1 MVLAHGQRG
10 FTLIELMVTV
20 AILGIL
26 AAIAIPNYLRYQAK
40 ARQVEATFSL
50 SSIFTAEIVYLGEQ
64 ARYGSFAEI
73 GFSFLGSSN
82 RYTYRSPAPGGAAGS
97 SNTPNVDVINA
108 AIGTTTPDNTVTP
121 SGASLAGVGTPAAF
135 TATATGNIDRDGDID
150 QWHVNNI
157 KLDLDTSDVSDL

>member
-26 AAIAIPNYLRYQAK
+26 AAVALPNYFRYQGK
-40 ARQVEATFSL
+40 ARQSEAIFSL
-50 SSIFTAEIVYLGEQ
+50 SNIFTAEITYAGEQ
-64 ARYGSFAEI
+64 GRFGSFNEI
-73 GFSFLGSSN
+73 GFIFRGSNN
-82 RYTYRSPAPGGAAGS
+82 RYTYRSPAPGGTAGS
-97 SNTPNVDVINA
+97 SDTPNVDVINA
-108 AIGTTTPDNTVTP
+108 GIGTTTPDNTITP
-121 SGASLAGVGTPAAF
+121 SGASLVGGGTPAAF

>member
-26 AAIAIPNYLRYQAK
+26 AAIALPNYFRYQGK
-40 ARQVEATFSL
+40 ARQSEAIFSL
-50 SSIFTAEIVYLGEQ
+50 SNIFTAEITYLGEQ
-64 ARYGSFAEI
+64 ARYGSFNEI
-73 GFSFLGSSN
+73 GFSFRGSSN

-108 AIGTTTPDNTVTP
+108 GIGTTTPDNTVTP
-121 SGASLAGVGTPAAF
+121 SGASLVGGGTPAAF
-135 TATATGNIDRDGDID
+135 TATATGNIDRDGEID

-157 KLDLDTSDVSDL
+157 KLDLDLSDVSDL

>member
-1 MVLAHGQRG
+1 
-10 FTLIELMVTV
+10 MVTV

-64 ARYGSFAEI
+64 ARYGSFNEI
-73 GFSFLGSSN
+73 RFSFRGSSN

-97 SNTPNVDVINA
+97 SDTPNVDVINA
-108 AIGTTTPDNTVTP
+108 GIGTTTPDNTITV
-121 SGASLAGVGTPAAF
+121 ASL
-135 TATATGNIDRDGDID
+135 
-150 QWHVNNI
+150 
-157 KLDLDTSDVSDL
+157 